1 MIKIEIKDTI
11 QYFNDE
17 HEFGKW
23 LIENNYVLDLR
34 SFIIDEYTALE
45 VLEQGY
51 TMEDVKVRWWD
62 VEIKGA
68 IHEWFNIGLAEEV

>member
-51 TMEDVKVRWWD
+51 TMEDVRVRWWE
-62 VEIKGA
+62 VEIKST
-68 IHEWFNIGLAEEV
+68 IREWFNIGLAEEI

>member
-1 MIKIEIKDTI
+1 MIKVEIKDTI

-17 HEFGKW
+17 REFGKW

-68 IHEWFNIGLAEEV
+68 IHEWLNIGLAEEV